1 MGCEFRGDSEERG
14 GGWNKLPTVKYDR
27 TSSLYWSHTDLYRDH
42 SSFTIRR
49 CSSASAYALDLTASL
64 LLLVLKMPVLFFWHC
79 QHKSVIGFIT
89 TTEGSNDRQSR
100 QKRCRPHFLW
110 QIPGAQQH
118 SDIFSKYSIYSYL
131 KVGA

>member
-1 MGCEFRGDSEERG
+1 M
-14 GGWNKLPTVKYDR
+14 LPTVKYDR
-27 TSSLYWSHTDLYRDH
+27 TSSLHCLHTDLYRDG

-49 CSSASAYALDLTASL
+49 CYSASAYALDLTASA
-64 LLLVLKMPVLFFWHC
+64 LLLVLKMAVLFFWHC
-79 QHKSVIGFIT
+79 KHKSVIGFIT
-89 TTEGSNDRQSR
+89 TTEGSNDLQSQPLKKAMTSKVDR
-100 QKRCRPHFLW
+100 RRCRSHFLW